1 VSELAGCDA
10 FSQIVDVLKSL
21 ATMRHNFAHQ
31 PQIIERLVDSFARA
45 IVPLR
50 LSRRGDLLALEIA
63 CRERPTLGDTLVDLL
78 RQIGMS
84 AKGNAYDNAKAESL
98 AENLAHKRR
107 CT

>member
-63 CRERPTLGDTLVDLL
+63 CRERLTLGDTLVDLFH
-78 RQIGMS
+78 QISMS
-84 AKGNAYDNAKAESL
+84 AKGNAKAESF